1 MSEKISKRNFVK
13 SAIIGAA
20 GAVSMTKMKGM
31 STDMHRH
38 DELERDNLWKWSKEC
53 FYYEI
58 TPRGLKCQLCPNE
71 CILKPGDT
79 SLCRNRVNFRDKL
92 YSIAYGNPCAM
103 HVDPIEK
110 KPFYHFLPGSRSFSI
125 ATAGCNFA
133 CLNCQNWAIS
143 QASPKET
150 RNYDL
155 MPPRVV
161 EETSKYNCVSIAY
174 TYSEPVTFYEY
185 VYDTSVIAHSK
196 GIRNVIVSNGY
207 INEKPLR
214 NLCKVIDGA
223 TIDLKSF
230 DNTTYLKLNAGE
242 LQPVL
247 NSLKIFKEEGVWLEI
262 SNLVIPGWSDNLDMI
277 KRMCDWLAQSGLQ
290 DTPLHFLRFQPM
302 YKLSQLPPTPVQ
314 VLQKAKKIAQQAGIR
329 FVYIGN
335 IGGSEEISTYCP
347 RCKKLIIERKGHTV
361 TANHMKASN
370 CGFCGEK
377 IPGVW
382 S

>member
-1 MSEKISKRNFVK
+1 MTAV
-13 SAIIGAA
+13 GAA
-20 GAVSMTKMKGM
+20 CLNKTEGM
-31 STDMHRH
+31 GTVMHRG
-38 DELERDNLWKWSKEC
+38 DEMERDSLWKWSKEC
-53 FYYEI
+53 FYYEV
-58 TPRGLKCQLCPNE
+58 TPRGLKCQICPNE

-79 SLCRNRVNFRDKL
+79 SFCRNRVNYRDKL

-125 ATAGCNFA
+125 ATAGCNFS
-133 CLNCQNWAIS
+133 CLNCQNWSIS
-143 QASPKET
+143 QSSPKDT
-150 RNYDL
+150 RNFDL
-155 MPPRVV
+155 MPPRVT
-161 EETSKYNCVSIAY
+161 EEAVKNNCISIAY

-185 VYDTSVIAHSK
+185 VHDSSVIARNK

-214 NLCKVIDGA
+214 NLCRVIDGA

-230 DNTTYLKLNAGE
+230 DNATYLRLNAGE

-247 NSLKIFKEEGVWLEI
+247 NALKIFREEGVWLEI
-262 SNLVIPGWSDNLDMI
+262 SNLVIPGWSDNMDMI
-277 KRMCDWLAQSGLQ
+277 KKMCDWLVQNGLR

-302 YKLSQLPPTPVQ
+302 YKLGQLPPTPVQ
-314 VLQKAKKIAQQAGIR
+314 VLQKAKSIAQQAGIR

-335 IGGSEEISTYCP
+335 IAGSEEISTYCP
-347 RCKKLIIERKGHTV
+347 RCKKMIIERKGHTV
-361 TANHMKASN
+361 TTNHLKSGN
-370 CGFCGEK
+370 CGFCSEK